1 MREDD
6 ALDNNPL
13 VSMQALE
20 ALHEQLYGWSLS
32 RCGYD
37 PSTAE
42 DLMQEAY
49 VELLSGRARFEGK
62 SSLKT
67 FLFSVVQMLARS
79 RFRKLAS
86 TLRLVGKVARQPE
99 IETTVTPDADH
110 ERSRIVWQA
119 VQALPAR
126 QRDITELVF
135 CRELTIEEAALVM
148 GVSTGTGR
156 THYDRA
162 KKALAITLASLHPDV
177 NELSDRYA

>member
-49 VELLSGRARFEGK
+49 VE
-62 SSLKT
+62 
-67 FLFSVVQMLARS
+67 
-79 RFRKLAS
+79 
-86 TLRLVGKVARQPE
+86 
-99 IETTVTPDADH
+99 
-110 ERSRIVWQA
+110 
-119 VQALPAR
+119 
-126 QRDITELVF
+126 
-135 CRELTIEEAALVM
+135 
-148 GVSTGTGR
+148 
-156 THYDRA
+156 
-162 KKALAITLASLHPDV
+162 
-177 NELSDRYA
+177 

>member
-62 SSLKT
+62 SSST
-67 FLFSVVQMLARS
+67 CRCSSGGCDGRDHGGWAMVGDARS
-79 RFRKLAS
+79 
-86 TLRLVGKVARQPE
+86 
-99 IETTVTPDADH
+99 D
-110 ERSRIVWQA
+110 
-119 VQALPAR
+119 
-126 QRDITELVF
+126 
-135 CRELTIEEAALVM
+135 
-148 GVSTGTGR
+148 
-156 THYDRA
+156 
-162 KKALAITLASLHPDV
+162 
-177 NELSDRYA
+177 